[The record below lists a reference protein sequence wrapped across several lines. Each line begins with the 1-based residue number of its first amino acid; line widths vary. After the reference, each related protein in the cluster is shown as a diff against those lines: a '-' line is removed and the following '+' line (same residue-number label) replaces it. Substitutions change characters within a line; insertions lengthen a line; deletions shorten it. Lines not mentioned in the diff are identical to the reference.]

1 MLISAPRLL
10 AVLADRLDDVAP
22 RPFRVRANGTDF
34 LIDHP
39 NGWWVKMGFA
49 WIEDETETR
58 SYAELADVVVR
69 SALDELQ
76 DTVSEASKEPWP
88 KHSPTTMAPV
98 NIRTDGESLF
108 FWYGVSESSPVIGF
122 EPIALKDVARS

>member
-1 MLISAPRLL
+1 MLISASSLL

-22 RPFRVRANGTDF
+22 PPFRVRANGTDL

-39 NGWWVKMGFA
+39 NGWWVSMRFGS
-49 WIEDETETR
+49 IEDETETR
-58 SYAELADVVVR
+58 SFAELADMVVR
-69 SALDELQ
+69 SVLDELQ

-98 NIRTDGESLF
+98 NVRTDGESLF